1 MKTFLFFVSSDD
13 QWEICGSIYLVNA
26 ESKEEA
32 ESIFEMEESD
42 WNTRERSITDIQE
55 IDQSVKGQIRIQEY
69 VIE

>member
-1 MKTFLFFVSSDD
+1 
-13 QWEICGSIYLVNA
+13 LVNA

-69 VIE
+69 VIDKFFECIEKISDA